1 MPQSIRLRPAE
12 KKDAH
17 AISSLVRKTHLNPMG
32 LEWKHFIVAV
42 SPEETII
49 GIGQLRPHRDG
60 SMELASITVEQEWRG
75 QGIAR
80 RIIEHLIT
88 LQDGPL
94 YLTCASLFES
104 FYRPFGFETVEEP
117 KDMPTYFRRVW
128 RVFDLLSKVGKQR
141 ATLLVMKKASWV
153 SEETKVE

>member
-1 MPQSIRLRPAE
+1 MRPAE

-17 AISSLVRKTHLNPMG
+17 AISRLVRKTHLNPMG
-32 LEWKHFIVAV
+32 LEWKHFIVAL

-60 SMELASITVEQEWRG
+60 SMELASIAVEQEWRG
-75 QGIAR
+75 QSIAR

-94 YLTCASLFES
+94 YLTCASPLEN
-104 FYRPFGFETVEEP
+104 FYRPFGFETVAEP
-117 KDMPTYFRRVW
+117 KDMPAYFRRVW
-128 RVFDLLSKVGKQR
+128 QLFDLLSKVRKQR
-141 ATLLVMKKASWV
+141 VRLLVMKKASWV
-153 SEETKVE
+153 SEEDKS